1 MQAGEGKGERRS
13 LLKKAGRKDRIKFD
27 TINERNIFEKLK
39 KKGRVLRNKYLVIY
53 ILAGEESK
61 LIRAGFAISK
71 KTGKAFQRNKIR
83 RVLKEILRNVSTPI
97 SIDVYIIAKKNI
109 INAGFSEIKEEL
121 EKSINQYLESY
132 SPDLS

>member
-1 MQAGEGKGERRS
+1 LQAGEGKGERRS